1 MDESVRKAFREDGA
15 VVIRNVL
22 SESQLAQCREIYDW
36 IVANPGPHGHA
47 LYRGEDQVMTSHVDN
62 SHPAAKEQLEQ
73 LVATLPFAEI
83 FADLWGSKNVWYFS
97 EEVFL
102 KAGGVGSR
110 TFWHQDTSYLPWAGS
125 HWGNAWMSF
134 EPVPKKNALEVV
146 RGSHKGTRY
155 DGTTFEP
162 GDPTDPLHGGDAL
175 PRLPDIEAERAVNPD
190 AYDVLSWATEPG
202 DVLFLHPGSLHGG
215 ATIDAEC
222 PERHTFVFRFFGDD
236 ATFSPLPDVSRSGYQ
251 RNGFLYRDEVA
262 VLNAGEPFRLPIF
275 PQMV

>member
-22 SESQLAQCREIYDW
+22 GESQLAECRELYDW

-62 SHPAAKEQLEQ
+62 AHPEAKERLEE

-110 TFWHQDTSYLPWAGS
+110 TFWHQDTSYLPWAGN

-134 EPVPKKNALEVV
+134 EPIPKKNALEIV
-146 RGSHKGTRY
+146 RGSHKGILY

-175 PRLPDIEAERAVNPD
+175 PRLPDIEKERAANPD
-190 AYDVLSWATEPG
+190 AYDILSWATEPG
-202 DVLFLHPGSLHGG
+202 DVVFLHPGSLHGG

-236 ATFSPLPDVSRSGYQ
+236 ATFSPLPAVSRSGYE
-251 RNGFLYRDEVA
+251 RNGNLYRDEVA
-262 VLNAGEPFRLPIF
+262 VLNAGDPFRLPIF
-275 PQMV
+275 PQLV